1 MRRLAAHDIIWQ
13 GKHYSLSVAEVD
25 NNEVKQIHPLLME
38 EAYVEWF
45 EGVLDLDILIGER

>member
-1 MRRLAAHDIIWQ
+1 MRRLAAHDIIWK
-13 GKHYSLSVAEVD
+13 GKHYNLSVAEVD

-45 EGVLDLDILIGER
+45 EGVLDLDVLIGER